1 MATIKQYAFLLILT
15 IFLIKE
21 PFELYLLAGGLYK
34 LFYAVVF
41 IFALSLYNK
50 LPWHYITIEIK
61 LYYSLFI
68 FIFLLVAFRDP
79 VKFINNIQ
87 FLISILTFFALY
99 ILVIKIKN
107 ELFILNILN
116 KLAIVLAV
124 FSLITIFILY
134 FNINIFPII
143 IFYPVN
149 AKDGFEFLFPF
160 SFLHNGLG
168 EGLKN
173 YRSYSYFSEPA
184 KFSYFIVPFIFYNYT
199 LFKDTKKVKYAIY
212 SLSITVALFTTLS
225 IAGIGAALFLV
236 FLYAYLFSSKK
247 NIKGLIFYII
257 VILFL
262 LLAYQIIED
271 KGGSILERRLMAII
285 SRWNEWSI
293 FIDTMVKRPFGYGIG
308 HTSQVMYVWSPLLD
322 TYVTYAS
329 SVTNVLLLIQSFG
342 ILFLIPLIIFILLNI
357 KIIRDL
363 YLYKNNI
370 IARLLIIQIISGLI
384 FSVSLNLIFSPI
396 SLLYLVISIYFI
408 KNIKQKRGVKV

>member
-149 AKDGFEFLFPF
+149 AKDGF
-160 SFLHNGLG
+160 
-168 EGLKN
+168 
-173 YRSYSYFSEPA
+173 
-184 KFSYFIVPFIFYNYT
+184 KFFFCF
-199 LFKDTKKVKYAIY
+199 
-212 SLSITVALFTTLS
+212 
-225 IAGIGAALFLV
+225 
-236 FLYAYLFSSKK
+236 
-247 NIKGLIFYII
+247 
-257 VILFL
+257 
-262 LLAYQIIED
+262 
-271 KGGSILERRLMAII
+271 
-285 SRWNEWSI
+285 
-293 FIDTMVKRPFGYGIG
+293 
-308 HTSQVMYVWSPLLD
+308 
-322 TYVTYAS
+322 
-329 SVTNVLLLIQSFG
+329 
-342 ILFLIPLIIFILLNI
+342 
-357 KIIRDL
+357 
-363 YLYKNNI
+363 
-370 IARLLIIQIISGLI
+370 
-384 FSVSLNLIFSPI
+384 
-396 SLLYLVISIYFI
+396 
-408 KNIKQKRGVKV
+408 